1 MTGRG
6 NSSTVSLVV
15 FSSTSVGHTCQVST
29 LHFFSIFSRTP
40 FTLLTTATRHPGLH
54 FKPSPGT
61 VRAFTDIHSCN
72 FLPESLSSAFWPS
85 KATSSHSWKCSPSP
99 LPVLLGFIQNK
110 ILASHEISVSSDTC
124 LESGC
129 TDKGTRCGVKLEC
142 CVVTGCWRGEQKWLW
157 SLLLRR
163 FYTARVSKVHI
174 FFGAHVNRFEH
185 SLFTQRRRS
194 ST

>member
-15 FSSTSVGHTCQVST
+15 FSSTSVGHICQVST

-40 FTLLTTATRHPGLH
+40 FTLLTTAARHPGLH

-72 FLPESLSSAFWPS
+72 FLPESLCSAFQPS

-99 LPVLLGFIQNK
+99 LHVLLGFIQNK
-110 ILASHEISVSSDTC
+110 ILASHEILVSSDKC

-129 TDKGTRCGVKLEC
+129 TDKGTLCCDGLLERGTEMIM
-142 CVVTGCWRGEQKWLW
+142 VTPVTPVLHCTREQGAYFF
-157 SLLLRR
+157 RR
-163 FYTARVSKVHI
+163 PC
-174 FFGAHVNRFEH
+174 
-185 SLFTQRRRS
+185 
-194 ST
+194 